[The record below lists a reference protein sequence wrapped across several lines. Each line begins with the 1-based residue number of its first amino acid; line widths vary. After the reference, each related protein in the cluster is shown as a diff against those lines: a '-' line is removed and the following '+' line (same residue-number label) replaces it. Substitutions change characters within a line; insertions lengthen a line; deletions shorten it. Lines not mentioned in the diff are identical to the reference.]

1 MKRLLTQAP
10 RPAQDGVVLV
20 VTLIVLVALTLAS
33 LALVRSVDT
42 SAMIAGNLAFKQS
55 AAISADAGVEAAINW
70 VRTHGSSLTDDQPS
84 NGYYATRQD
93 KLDLT
98 GSQTPD
104 NTDDDLD
111 WTDDGQVSML
121 AKDTTGNQVS
131 FVVHRMCD
139 KPGALDSHA
148 CSTEESEM
156 EGSSEGG
163 RLQMENYKPGGWDV
177 VANRGL
183 YRITVRVT
191 GPRFNVAYAQSVIS
205 Q

>member
-1 MKRLLTQAP
+1 MKRPLSMAA
-10 RPAQDGVVLV
+10 RPAQGVVLV

-55 AAISADAGVEAAINW
+55 AAISADGGVEAAIKW
-70 VRTHGSSLTDDQPS
+70 VRDNNATLTDDNPS
-84 NGYYATRQD
+84 SGYYATRQD

-98 GSQTPD
+98 GGQSPD
-104 NTDDDLD
+104 NPDDDLD
-111 WTDDGQVSML
+111 WGDDGQVSML
-121 AKDTTGNQVS
+121 PKDSVGNQVS
-131 FVVHRMCD
+131 YVVHRMCN
-139 KPGALDSHA
+139 KPGKLDSNT
-148 CSTEESEM
+148 CSTEESEV
-156 EGSSEGG
+156 EGSSEGA
-163 RLQMENYKPGGWDV
+163 RLQMENYKPGGWDI

-191 GPRFNVAYAQSVIS
+191 GPRFNVAYAQTVIS